1 LLRPDRRLS
10 KRQALAALNI
20 GAFGST
26 PAPAPAPLATML
38 PKGDN
43 DFTRLFAKLPRTATH
58 EIAPTGPGEGP
69 AAAGFAACLAALWLN
84 QLGSTG
90 QTAPIVWAREA
101 AVAQEE
107 GELYPPGLAGL
118 GLPLDRLIVVNA
130 KKRVDALWAAEEAL
144 KVKGAVAIAEI
155 GPAGAPL
162 DLTAS
167 RRLALSA
174 AEHGSTA
181 LIVSHTKAHAS
192 SAAWTRWRI
201 GAAPSSAP
209 GRELGS
215 PRFSVNLVRM
225 RHALG
230 ERAWLLEWN
239 ADAKNFNAFMAR
251 DLAAA
256 PADRPADQAR
266 ASAG

>member
-1 LLRPDRRLS
+1 MSAGFATSDRRLN
-10 KRQALAALNI
+10 KHRALAALNI
-20 GAFGST
+20 GAFAAAPM
-26 PAPAPAPLATML
+26 PAPTILA
-38 PKGDN
+38 KGDN
-43 DFTRLFAKLPRTATH
+43 DFSRLFARLPRTTAH
-58 EIAPTGPGEGP
+58 EIAPAGPGEGP
-69 AAAGFAACLAALWLN
+69 AAAGFTACLATLWA
-84 QLGSTG
+84 TG
-90 QTAPIVWAREA
+90 RTAPIVWAREA
-101 AVAQEE
+101 AITHEE

-118 GLPLDRLIVVNA
+118 GMPLDRLIVVNA

-155 GPAGAPL
+155 GPSGAPL

-181 LIVSHTKAHAS
+181 LILAHTKAHAS

-209 GRELGS
+209 GRELGA
-215 PRFSVNLVRM
+215 PCFSADLVRM

-239 ADAKNFNAFMAR
+239 ADAKHFNAFVAR

-256 PADRPADQAR
+256 SADREVDQAW